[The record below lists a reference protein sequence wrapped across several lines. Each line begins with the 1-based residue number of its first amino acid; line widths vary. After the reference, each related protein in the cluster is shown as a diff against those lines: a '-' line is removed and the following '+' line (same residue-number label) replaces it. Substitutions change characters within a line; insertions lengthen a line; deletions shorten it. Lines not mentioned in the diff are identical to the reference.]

1 MAFNT
6 AFWPMSE
13 ENMKYSNRPTADATI
28 KKTCR
33 SQPAM
38 RLPHLPAAWIYFAIT
53 CGLIFPA
60 ADSFALS
67 SDSKQPMYVESDS
80 VVYDENKGETVY
92 VGNVKASQGSLEV
105 TGDKMI
111 INQEKG
117 KADQMIIYGSPARL
131 KQTPDGGGPDNHGV
145 GKRADY
151 FPESGILILNVDA
164 MTWEGPDPSTSEQT
178 VKSDHIEYDTKNS
191 IYKAGSS
198 KSGSRRVHV
207 KIVPKDA
214 QTE

>member
-1 MAFNT
+1 
-6 AFWPMSE
+6 MSE
-13 ENMKYSNRPTADATI
+13 ENMKYRNKQILDAAPRHTDRWQ
-28 KKTCR
+28 KAGPR
-33 SQPAM
+33 LGLLAAGMVVPAW
-38 RLPHLPAAWIYFAIT
+38 LYSAVILSLTFTSGATW
-53 CGLIFPA
+53 
-60 ADSFALS
+60 ALS

-80 VVYDENKGETVY
+80 VVYDESKGETVY

-111 INQEKG
+111 INQQTG
-117 KADQMIIYGSPARL
+117 KADQMIVYGSPARL
-131 KQTPDGGGPDNHGV
+131 KQTPDGGGEDNHGM

-151 FPESGILILNVDA
+151 FPESGILILNGDA
-164 MTWEGPDPSTSEQT
+164 VTWEGPDPSTSEHT

-214 QTE
+214 QPE